1 MRTNAFPNRLVY
13 NGSGSVVALDT
24 PEAIKAWIAE
34 RKRRYPTQANIAAK
48 ATLAALAPKSH
59 QTEAVKNNDD
69 GKEKTSL
76 VKYDSDDSD
85 DEEDDADG
93 DKQSLSIMS
102 TSSDA
107 GSAPEQRSAKAP
119 EGSEPAPRSQKGEKE
134 NFTERP
140 FCQSWLKY
148 GSCTWKNCKFKH
160 RQPGVTD
167 SKANSDYA
175 LLKQQ
180 QHRKKLYRK
189 VRVDTWLF
197 TSISNAD

>member
-1 MRTNAFPNRLVY
+1 MSEIFTHIPRYRLVY
-13 NGSGSVVALDT
+13 NGNGSVVALDT

-48 ATLAALAPKSH
+48 ATLAALAPKP
-59 QTEAVKNNDD
+59 QKIEDVKGEKED
-69 GKEKTSL
+69 GDNEEKVAL
-76 VKYDSDDSD
+76 VKYDSDESE
-85 DEEDDADG
+85 DEDIDGDG
-93 DKQSLSIMS
+93 DKRSDVGSATMS
-102 TSSDA
+102 SES
-107 GSAPEQRSAKAP
+107 GSAPEQQSAKAQ
-119 EGSEPAPRSQKGEKE
+119 EGTEGVSGSQKGDKE

-175 LLKQQ
+175 LQKQR

-189 VRVDTWLF
+189 V
-197 TSISNAD
+197 